1 MSIDDWAEMYPD
13 GLTDA
18 ELIALEEQAID
29 DLCERADLYRKERN
43 Y

>member
-1 MSIDDWAEMYPD
+1 VSINDWAETYPD
-13 GLTDA
+13 DLTDA
-18 ELIALEEQAID
+18 ELTALEEQAID